1 MADLFS
7 TILVFT
13 SFGIDAW
20 IIPSLDI
27 TVADPIMYPLGHT
40 AYMSST
46 YLIVLLSFHRFLAI
60 SWRKE
65 FTNMET
71 KKHIMGIH
79 LYLPQYCER
88 NSCHNVKI

>member
-20 IIPSLDI
+20 RVPSLDI

-71 KKHIMGIH
+71 KKHIISVI
-79 LYLPQYCER
+79 LFTITY
-88 NSCHNVKI
+88 NVPKVV